1 MEPIYLYLELIQ
13 CAFWVQNGKNE
24 GFTKMSQ
31 ELWKLYIVRPSS
43 CWFELV
49 IPDRIL
55 TLFKIILFFPYI
67 VTPSAKRD
75 EAIASRIQFTT
86 TEGDHITLLKI
97 FRAFKQC
104 KNERE
109 FAQAHYLNLRHM
121 QFAAEVRKQLMEMC
135 RRNQIPV
142 RFFLF

>member
-1 MEPIYLYLELIQ
+1 M
-13 CAFWVQNGKNE
+13 
-24 GFTKMSQ
+24 
-31 ELWKLYIVRPSS
+31 
-43 CWFELV
+43 
-49 IPDRIL
+49 
-55 TLFKIILFFPYI
+55 FFPI

-109 FAQAHYLNLRHM
+109 FCQAHYLNLRHM
-121 QFAAEVRKQLMEMC
+121 QFASEVRKQLMEMC

-142 RFFLF
+142 RILFLNPTLILQKKKILISLKKKSAVCLQTFVYILSRFNLVLIIRILLEKLWPRECLLMWPN

>member
-1 MEPIYLYLELIQ
+1 M
-13 CAFWVQNGKNE
+13 
-24 GFTKMSQ
+24 
-31 ELWKLYIVRPSS
+31 
-43 CWFELV
+43 
-49 IPDRIL
+49 
-55 TLFKIILFFPYI
+55 FFPI

-109 FAQAHYLNLRHM
+109 FCQAHYLNLRHM
-121 QFAAEVRKQLMEMC
+121 QFASEVRKQLMEMC

-142 RFFLF
+142 RILFLNPTLIFNVLEDLI

>member
-1 MEPIYLYLELIQ
+1 M
-13 CAFWVQNGKNE
+13 
-24 GFTKMSQ
+24 
-31 ELWKLYIVRPSS
+31 
-43 CWFELV
+43 
-49 IPDRIL
+49 
-55 TLFKIILFFPYI
+55 FFPI

-109 FAQAHYLNLRHM
+109 FCQAHYLNLRHM
-121 QFAAEVRKQLMEMC
+121 QFASEVRKQLMEMC

-142 RFFLF
+142 RILFLNPTLILQKKKILISLKKKISCLFTNFCLHSF

>member
-1 MEPIYLYLELIQ
+1 M
-13 CAFWVQNGKNE
+13 
-24 GFTKMSQ
+24 
-31 ELWKLYIVRPSS
+31 
-43 CWFELV
+43 
-49 IPDRIL
+49 
-55 TLFKIILFFPYI
+55 FFPI

-109 FAQAHYLNLRHM
+109 FCQAHYLNLRHM
-121 QFAAEVRKQLMEMC
+121 QFASEVRKQLMEMC

-142 RFFLF
+142 RILFLNPTLILQKKKFSSHWKKKSAVCLQTFVYILSRFSLVLIIRILSEKLWHVY

>member
-1 MEPIYLYLELIQ
+1 
-13 CAFWVQNGKNE
+13 
-24 GFTKMSQ
+24 MS
-31 ELWKLYIVRPSS
+31 P
-43 CWFELV
+43 
-49 IPDRIL
+49 
-55 TLFKIILFFPYI
+55 I

-109 FAQAHYLNLRHM
+109 FCQAHYLNLRHM
-121 QFAAEVRKQLMEMC
+121 QFASEVRKQLMEMC

-142 RFFLF
+142 RILFLNPTLILQKKINSHLTEKNSAVCLQTFVYILSRFNLVLIIRILLEKLWPRECLLMWPN